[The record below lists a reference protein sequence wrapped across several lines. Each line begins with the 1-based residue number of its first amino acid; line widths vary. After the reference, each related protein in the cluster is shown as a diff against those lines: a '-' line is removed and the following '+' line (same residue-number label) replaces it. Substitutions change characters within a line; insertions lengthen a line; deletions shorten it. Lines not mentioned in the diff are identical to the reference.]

1 METNACYYRA
11 IRRPEDRLDIRDAIK
26 LGSEIAADRAA
37 RPIADN
43 VAPSSMA
50 RSSVPCRRAESP
62 GLLSRAIEIVLRDI
76 RK

>member
-1 METNACYYRA
+1 METNAFYFRL
-11 IRRPEDRLDIRDAIK
+11 IRRPDDRRDIRDSIK

-50 RSSVPCRRAESP
+50 RSSVPRRRAESP
-62 GLLSRAIEIVLRDI
+62 GLVSRAIEIVLRKI
-76 RK
+76 RN